1 MKIFVDPGHGGADAG
16 ATFGPLREKDVTLGV
31 GLALCESLQ
40 SKNHITS
47 ISRLSDYRVPL
58 HRRARLA
65 NQNKSDLFISL
76 HTNADPDPDQVG
88 DLEARGSEIWIY
100 PGSKKGRKLAEAIAL
115 AVPVFFP
122 GRTWRGIKE
131 ANFAVLRLTSM
142 PAVLVELAFIDTE
155 ESSRL
160 YDRNV
165 QGRIAETIAAGVE
178 YYRGEKVAGSA
189 EENNL

>member
-16 ATFGPLREKDVTLGV
+16 ATFGPLREKDVTLGI

-40 SKNHITS
+40 RKNHITS
-47 ISRLSDYRVPL
+47 ISRASDYRVPL
-58 HRRARLA
+58 DVRARLA
-65 NQNKSDLFISL
+65 NQSKSDLFISL

-155 ESSRL
+155 ASSRL
-160 YDRNV
+160 YDRRV
-165 QGRIAETIAAGVE
+165 QARIAETIVAGVE